1 MDERPAPAP
10 PAPGPAPLDRRFVVA
25 GGLVLAA
32 LAGLAVWLLAIT
44 ALAPDTRF
52 VVRDAPALELTD
64 QTGQPFSLTSLRGHP
79 VLVFFGYTH
88 CPDVCPATI
97 GTLNQ
102 VLADAGDGP
111 RAVFIS
117 IDPERDQP
125 PEMATYLK
133 YLPKA
138 YTGLSGTPDQVAAN
152 AQRWGVKY
160 AKVDEGSADGYAMA
174 HTADVF
180 LVDAQ
185 GRLRGRYPFG
195 TEPGPIT
202 AAVKGLLA
210 ETPVAAGPITSE
222 PASTPAATA
231 PPSLAPATPPP
242 SAPPSPVAPTPSI
255 APSAG
260 SSGTPATGDLRVL
273 LVSTSVWAGPQTPVI
288 VTLSEP
294 DGTPLDGA
302 VPVSARVVGANETAT
317 APDVRATTI
326 LPTGASRA
334 SYVATVQIPAAGWW
348 RLDLLTPDGRKGSVA
363 VEALDPGSTTP
374 IGAPAPDVDTPTL
387 ADVGGDLLSLTTQEA
402 PDPRFYQE
410 STADAR
416 AAGRPYVLV
425 IDSSRFRVSPACGR
439 ALTMTRYLIDRWGD
453 NVAFI
458 HLEPFVY
465 KVVTAAPVL
474 SGDISNPPLNQWTAA
489 WGLGDSVWPATD
501 MPWIFVVDGSGI
513 VRAKYRSIV
522 GTADIDVMLSLIEGR
537 GVQ

>member
-1 MDERPAPAP
+1 VGGGVALAVLVGLAAWLLAMAFLAPDE
-10 PAPGPAPLDRRFVVA
+10 RFVV
-25 GGLVLAA
+25 
-32 LAGLAVWLLAIT
+32 T
-44 ALAPDTRF
+44 
-52 VVRDAPALELTD
+52 DAPALELTD
-64 QTGQPFSLTSLRGHP
+64 QAGQPFSLASLRGHP

-117 IDPERDQP
+117 IDPDRDGP
-125 PEMATYLK
+125 REMASYLK
-133 YLPKA
+133 YLPTA
-138 YTGLSGTPDQVAAN
+138 YTGLSGSPDEIAAN
-152 AQRWGVKY
+152 ARRWGVKY
-160 AKVDEGSADGYAMA
+160 AKVDEGSPDGYAMA

-210 ETPVAAGPITSE
+210 ETPVTAGPIATG
-222 PASTPAATA
+222 PPVSTG
-231 PPSLAPATPPP
+231 APATGAPSIP
-242 SAPPSPVAPTPSI
+242 SAPTVVPTA
-255 APSAG
+255 APSTVPG
-260 SSGTPATGDLRVL
+260 TSSPAIGDLRVL
-273 LVSTSVWAGPQTPVI
+273 LVSSSIWAGPQTPVI

-302 VPVSARVVGANETAT
+302 VPVTARVVGANETA
-317 APDVRATTI
+317 AGPDVPATTI

-334 SYVATVQIPAAGWW
+334 SYVATVRIPVPGWW
-348 RLDLLTPDGRKGSVA
+348 RLDLMTPDGRRGGVSI
-363 VEALDPGSTTP
+363 EALDPGTSAA
-374 IGAPAPDVDTPTL
+374 IGAPAPASDTPTL
-387 ADVGGDLLSLTTQEA
+387 ADVDGQLLAITTQEA
-402 PDPRFYQE
+402 PDLRFYQE

-439 ALTMTRYLIDRWGD
+439 ALTMTRYLIDRWGAD
-453 NVAFI
+453 VAFI

-465 KVVTAAPVL
+465 QVITSAPVL
-474 SGDISNPPLNQWTAA
+474 SGDIANPPLNRWTAA
-489 WGLGDSVWPATD
+489 WGLGDAVWPATD
-501 MPWIFVVDGSGI
+501 MPWIFVVDGQGI

-522 GTADIDVMLSLIEGR
+522 GTADIDVMLSVIEGQ
-537 GVQ
+537 GVR

>member
-1 MDERPAPAP
+1 MPERPAPIP
-10 PAPGPAPLDRRFVVA
+10 IDRRVLVA
-25 GGLVLAA
+25 GGIVLAVF
-32 LAGLAVWLLAIT
+32 AGLAVWLLAM
-44 ALAPDTRF
+44 AYAAPDERF
-52 VVRDAPALELTD
+52 VVTDAPPLELTD
-64 QTGQPFSLTSLRGHP
+64 QAGQPFSLASLRGHP

-111 RAVFIS
+111 RALFIS
-117 IDPERDQP
+117 IDPERDGP
-125 PEMATYLK
+125 AEMAAYVK

-138 YTGLSGTPDQVAAN
+138 YSGLSGTPEQIATNAA
-152 AQRWGVKY
+152 RWGVKY
-160 AKVDEGSADGYAMA
+160 AKVDEGEADGYGMA

-180 LVDAQ
+180 LVDAG

-210 ETPVAAGPITSE
+210 ESPVTAGPMATAVPATS
-222 PASTPAATA
+222 PPSVFAPTQAPTAAPSASTPTAA
-231 PPSLAPATPPP
+231 
-242 SAPPSPVAPTPSI
+242 
-255 APSAG
+255 
-260 SSGTPATGDLRVL
+260 DLRVL
-273 LVSTSVWAGPQTPVI
+273 LVSSSIWAGPQTPVI

-302 VPVSARVVGANETAT
+302 VRVSARVIGANETAT
-317 APDVRATTI
+317 GADVPATTI

-334 SYVATVQIPAAGWW
+334 SYVASVQIPVAGWW
-348 RLDLLTPDGRKGSVA
+348 RLDLLTSDGRKGSVPI
-363 VEALDPGSTTP
+363 EALDPGSSAP
-374 IGAPAPDVDTPTL
+374 IGAPAPDTDTPTL
-387 ADVGGDLLSLTTQEA
+387 ADVGGQALAITTQEA
-402 PDPRFYQE
+402 PDLRFYEE

-425 IDSSRFRVSPACGR
+425 VDSSRFKVSPACGR
-439 ALTMTRYLIDRWGD
+439 ALTMTSYLIDRWGGD
-453 NVAFI
+453 VAFI
-458 HLEPFVY
+458 HVEPFVY
-465 KVVTAAPVL
+465 TVITHAPVL
-474 SGDISNPPLNQWTAA
+474 SGDIADPPLNDWAAA
-489 WGLGDSVWPATD
+489 WGLGDAVWPATD
-501 MPWIFVVDGSGI
+501 MPWIFVVDGNGI